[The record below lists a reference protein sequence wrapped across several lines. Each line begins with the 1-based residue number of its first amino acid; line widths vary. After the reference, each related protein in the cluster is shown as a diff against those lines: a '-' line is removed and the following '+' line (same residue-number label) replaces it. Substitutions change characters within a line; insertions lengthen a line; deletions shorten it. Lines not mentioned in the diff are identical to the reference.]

1 LAILVGTNLVAAADD
16 LTSLFLALELVSIP
30 TYVILYLPRRDQ
42 TTREATVKY
51 FLLSVFSSALVLY
64 GMSWLY
70 GAAGTTNFEAL
81 ANAVKT
87 ADPESAI
94 PMLRIATA
102 FLVGGLC
109 FRIAAVPFHFYAPD
123 VFQGSTAA
131 NAALLSFIPKVVG
144 FAALLRLLP
153 LISAKSSFDIWL
165 PDDSAQ
171 LLFAVLAVASMFVGN
186 LMALRQSSLFRL
198 MAYSSIAHAGYMLI
212 GLAVGDSGRVAGS
225 DAIWFYLAAYG
236 LMTIGVFALLSA
248 AGAGIPLRNDTDLR
262 GLHRTNPSVALL
274 LAICLL
280 SLTGLPPTVG
290 FLAKLNLFLAA
301 WSEATSLGRALA
313 IIMAL
318 NAAISAWYYLRLVA
332 LVFLEPAAD
341 EPPAPRNIVW
351 SSWIAGVVCSVGIII
366 LFLAPQWLWDRLP

>member
-1 LAILVGTNLVAAADD
+1 
-16 LTSLFLALELVSIP
+16 
-30 TYVILYLPRRDQ
+30 
-42 TTREATVKY
+42 
-51 FLLSVFSSALVLY
+51 
-64 GMSWLY
+64 
-70 GAAGTTNFEAL
+70 
-81 ANAVKT
+81 
-87 ADPESAI
+87 
-94 PMLRIATA
+94 
-102 FLVGGLC
+102 
-109 FRIAAVPFHFYAPD
+109 
-123 VFQGSTAA
+123 
-131 NAALLSFIPKVVG
+131 
-144 FAALLRLLP
+144 
-153 LISAKSSFDIWL
+153 
-165 PDDSAQ
+165 
-171 LLFAVLAVASMFVGN
+171 
-186 LMALRQSSLFRL
+186 
-198 MAYSSIAHAGYMLI
+198 MLI

-248 AGAGIPLRNDTDLR
+248 AGAGTPLRNDTDLR

-332 LVFLEPAAD
+332 LMFLEPAAD